1 VGLVFIDAHADY
13 NTPETTLSGMLG
25 GMPVALSAGL
35 CLTQMR
41 LKAGLDPALPQR
53 HIVEACVRDTDPLE
67 QDLLDRSEIQQ
78 LSVADIRQRSE
89 RLHQQMKRL
98 SEITD
103 AIYIH
108 VDMDVL
114 DPREVPGHPL
124 TVPGGPTSAELAAA
138 LTEMFRYEKA
148 AALGVASTPFGER
161 DRDGVSR
168 QAAYKLILAAVE
180 GVRSR

>member
-1 VGLVFIDAHADY
+1 
-13 NTPETTLSGMLG
+13 MLG

-35 CLTQMR
+35 CLTQVR

-53 HIVEACVRDTDPLE
+53 HIVQAGVRDTDPLE

-89 RLHQQMKRL
+89 KLHQQMKRL

-114 DPREVPGHPL
+114 DPREVPGHRL
-124 TVPGGPTSAELAAA
+124 SVPGGPASAELAAA
-138 LTEMFRYEKA
+138 LTETFRYQKV
-148 AALGVASTPFGER
+148 AALGVASTPFGGR
-161 DRDGVSR
+161 DPSGISR
-168 QAAYKLILAAVE
+168 AAAYKLILAAVE
-180 GVRSR
+180 GVELR